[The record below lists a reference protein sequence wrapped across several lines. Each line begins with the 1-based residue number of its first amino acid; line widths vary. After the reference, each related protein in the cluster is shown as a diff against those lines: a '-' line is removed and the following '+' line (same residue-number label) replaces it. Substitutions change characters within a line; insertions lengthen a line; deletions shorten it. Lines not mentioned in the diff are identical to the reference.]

1 MTQRTNSKA
10 LFYCIMKKLGGVAVQ
25 KMYKR
30 LKNRVLRRKGVEVK
44 KLSNLISSEPLTDLR
59 TLPASIF
66 VAAAD
71 SSSISRHSG
80 SDLQS
85 PSSADIDAV
94 TTAQSTVLHSTL
106 LAEQEPSGGVAC
118 VCEYEAAELG
128 SRRDGPCP
136 VVAAVTP
143 SCSTNTTGGTLTVES
158 RARQPLCTSGPML
171 SADSGVEVDCL
182 ESCCSC
188 ADVDD
193 VFTDDEDLVEDDGW
207 RISAHDVSLDKVI
220 NETSCETV
228 YR

>member
-1 MTQRTNSKA
+1 MRRRKCSRA
-10 LFYCIMKKLGGVAVQ
+10 LSYYIMKKLGGVTVQ

-30 LKNRVLRRKGVEVK
+30 LKNRVMRRKGVEVK

-59 TLPASIF
+59 TLPASNF

-94 TTAQSTVLHSTL
+94 TTAQTTVLHSTL
-106 LAEQEPSGGVAC
+106 LAERELPYGVAC
-118 VCEYEAAELG
+118 LSERELS
-128 SRRDGPCP
+128 SRPDGPCP
-136 VVAAVTP
+136 VVAATP
-143 SCSTNTTGGTLTVES
+143 SCSTSTTGGHLTVES
-158 RARQPLCTSGPML
+158 RTRQPFCTSGPML
-171 SADSGVEVDCL
+171 SADSGVDVDCL

-220 NETSCETV
+220 NETNSETV